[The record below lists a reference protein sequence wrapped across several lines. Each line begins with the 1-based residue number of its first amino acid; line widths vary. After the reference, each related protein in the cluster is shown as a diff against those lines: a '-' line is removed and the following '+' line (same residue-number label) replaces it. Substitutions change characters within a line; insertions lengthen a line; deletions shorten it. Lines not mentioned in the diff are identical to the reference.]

1 MEVSNKSIASKQ
13 PEEQVAGKVTQL
25 TEKEEPKPSINLE
38 ECGIKFFFDSKV
50 EKQKSYIHVRPEQ
63 RKVRYIEGG

>member
-1 MEVSNKSIASKQ
+1 M
-13 PEEQVAGKVTQL
+13 AGKVTQL

-38 ECGIKFFFDSKV
+38 ECRVFFDSKV